1 MSGHWRVA
9 GRNALWIVA
18 LAVPAVIALLYAYG
32 EAHAVAFC
40 YGVGTGILSFVSMA
54 LTVSLLTERSHLLR
68 VVGAVSFGARYGF
81 VAGALGVPAYLEFWP
96 VVAML
101 GGFAWVYLAEN
112 VVLLPR
118 MMRVIGETR
127 A

>member
-9 GRNALWIVA
+9 GRNAVWIVA
-18 LAVPAVIALLYAYG
+18 LAVPAVIALLLVYS

-40 YGVGTGILSFVSMA
+40 YGVGTGVLSFVSMA
-54 LTVSLLTERSHLLR
+54 LTVSLLTERSHLWR
-68 VVGAVSFGARYGF
+68 MVGAVSFVARYGF
-81 VAGALGVPAYLEFWP
+81 VAGALGVPAYLGLWP

-118 MMRVIGETR
+118 MMRLIGETR